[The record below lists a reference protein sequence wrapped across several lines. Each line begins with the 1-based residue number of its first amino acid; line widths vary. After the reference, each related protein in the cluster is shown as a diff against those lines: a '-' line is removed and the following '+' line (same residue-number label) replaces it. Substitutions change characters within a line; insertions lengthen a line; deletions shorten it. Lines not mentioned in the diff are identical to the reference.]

1 MTADNKDGLLRSV
14 IQQNAE
20 SVRAARLRAEQQAEA
35 TLREQANLLNLTH
48 DAIFV
53 RDMNGTV
60 KYWNR
65 GAEELYGWPAE
76 QAVGRV
82 IQELLK
88 TIFLVPLEQIEEEVT
103 RAGRWEGE
111 LVQTKK
117 DGSQVV
123 VASRWSLQRDER
135 SAPVAILVIN
145 NDITKRK
152 RAEDAARRSE
162 KELRD
167 VVNALPAFVWSTL
180 PDGAVDFVNERWL
193 EFTGLPP
200 QQALGWNWEAVVH
213 PDDRSRVVA
222 DWRAALKNGRSTEG
236 EIRVRRADG
245 EFRWWFFRNVPLH
258 DETGN
263 IAKWYGT
270 GVDIEDR
277 KRAEAL
283 LAVEKRILEM
293 VAKGDSLADILDSL
307 CRLVEEQASSVL
319 ASILLLDGDRL
330 RHGSAPSLPK
340 AYIDAID
347 GAVIG
352 PSAGS
357 CGTAAYRGEPVIV
370 EDIATDPLWA
380 SYRDLALPHSLRAC
394 WSTPVF
400 SSQGKVIATFAMY
413 YRQSRRP
420 TQRDQEVIDQITH
433 LAGIAIQ
440 QKLAHEKLQRSE
452 AYLVE
457 AEKLTHTGSWVWDAR
472 TQKVLYCSEEMFRI
486 FGLDPRESLPTRKNF
501 RQRVHPEDRDWVDKR
516 FERSLREKVDSFDE
530 YRVLLPDGTVRHIN
544 SSGHLVLDADGELI
558 EVVGT
563 AVDVT
568 ERKRAELERR
578 RLASLV
584 EQAADLMAIADLS
597 GGTPI
602 YLNKAGL
609 KMVGFDSWEEAR
621 TRRGIHY
628 IFPEDRQFVNEVLW
642 PTVLEK
648 GSWSGEM
655 RFRHFKTGDPIPVLY
670 SAFRIDD
677 PETGQAVNVG
687 NVCRD
692 ITERK
697 RAEQALRTSEERWR
711 SVFETST
718 VGVATSDI
726 TRRYTAAN
734 RALQEMVGY
743 TQEEMLQLDPL
754 DLIHEDDRP
763 CTAELVAEM
772 LSGRR
777 QSYQIEARY
786 RRKDGEII
794 WASVYC
800 SHVPGTDMV
809 SDFYQSIIVDITER
823 KRAEAE
829 ARKSEQRYREVQ
841 MELAHA
847 NRVATMG
854 QLTASIAH
862 EVNQPITGTVTS
874 AQAALRWLDR
884 RPPDLEE
891 VRQALA
897 RIVKDADRAADVI
910 GRIRDLIRKA
920 PPREDRLQIN
930 EAIREVIELTHGEA
944 VKYGVTV
951 RTELADGL
959 PLFRGDRVELQQVIL
974 NLIVNAVD
982 AMSGISEQRELL
994 ISTEAA
1000 SDGVLVA
1007 VRDSGPGFAPGALE
1021 HLFDTFYTTKPS
1033 GLGLGLSIS
1042 RSIIEAYGGRLWAS
1056 GNVPRGAMFQ
1066 FTLPVQA
1073 GSAS

>member
-1 MTADNKDGLLRSV
+1 MTADNEDSPLRSV
-14 IQQNAE
+14 AQQNAE
-20 SVRAARLRAEQQAEA
+20 GIRAMRLRAEQQAEA

-53 RDMNGTV
+53 RDMNGAV
-60 KYWNR
+60 KYWNC

-82 IQELLK
+82 SQELLK
-88 TIFLVPLEQIEEEVT
+88 TIFPVPLEQIEEEVIVT
-103 RAGRWEGE
+103 GRWEGE

-152 RAEDAARRSE
+152 RAEEVARRSE

-167 VVNALPAFVWSTL
+167 VVNAIPAFVWSTL
-180 PDGAVDFVNERWL
+180 PDGAIDFVNERWL
-193 EFTGLPP
+193 EFTGLSP
-200 QQALGWNWEAVVH
+200 QDALGWNWEAVVH
-213 PDDRSRVVA
+213 PDDRSRAVA
-222 DWRAALKNGRSTEG
+222 EWRAVLKNGRSTEG
-236 EIRVRRADG
+236 ELRVRRADG

-270 GVDIEDR
+270 GIDIDDR
-277 KRAEAL
+277 KRAESLVAG
-283 LAVEKRILEM
+283 EKRILEM
-293 VAKGDSLADILDSL
+293 VAKGDSLTEILDRL
-307 CRLVEEQASSVL
+307 CRLVEEQANGVL

-330 RHGSAPSLPK
+330 RHGGAPSLPK
-340 AYIDAID
+340 AYTDALN

-380 SYRDLALPHSLRAC
+380 EYRDLALPHSLRAC

-413 YRQSRRP
+413 YREPRRP
-420 TQRDQEVIDQITH
+420 TRRHQEIIGQITD
-433 LAGIAIQ
+433 LAGVSIQ
-440 QKLAHEKLQRSE
+440 QKLAQEKLQRSE
-452 AYLVE
+452 AYLAE

-472 TQKVLYCSEEMFRI
+472 TKKVLYCSEEMFRI
-486 FGLDPRESLPTRKNF
+486 FGLDPRESLPTRNSF
-501 RQRVHPEDRDWVDKR
+501 RKRIHPEDRDRVAKS
-516 FERSLREKVDSFDE
+516 FEKLLRERVDSFDE
-530 YRVLLPDGTVRHIN
+530 YRVLMPDGTVRHIN
-544 SSGHLVLDADGELI
+544 SSGHPVLDEDGKLI
-558 EVVGT
+558 EFVGT

-578 RLASLV
+578 HLASLV

-621 TRRGIHY
+621 ARRGIHY
-628 IFPEDRQFVNEVLW
+628 IFPADRQFVNEVLW

-677 PETGQAVNVG
+677 PETGQPVNVG
-687 NVCRD
+687 NVC
-692 ITERK
+692 
-697 RAEQALRTSEERWR
+697 S
-711 SVFETST
+711 
-718 VGVATSDI
+718 
-726 TRRYTAAN
+726 
-734 RALQEMVGY
+734 
-743 TQEEMLQLDPL
+743 
-754 DLIHEDDRP
+754 
-763 CTAELVAEM
+763 
-772 LSGRR
+772 
-777 QSYQIEARY
+777 
-786 RRKDGEII
+786 
-794 WASVYC
+794 
-800 SHVPGTDMV
+800 
-809 SDFYQSIIVDITER
+809 DITER

-829 ARKSEQRYREVQ
+829 ARENDRRYREMQ

-862 EVNQPITGTVTS
+862 EVNQPIAATVTN
-874 AQAALRWLDR
+874 AEAGLRWLR
-884 RPPDLEE
+884 AGSSHLEE
-891 VRQALA
+891 VQQVLT
-897 RIVKDADRAADVI
+897 RIVEDGNRAGEVI
-910 GRIRDLIRKA
+910 HRIRALMKKA
-920 PPREDRLQIN
+920 PPRKDRLEIN
-930 EAIREVIELTHGEA
+930 GVILEIIELTRGEA
-944 VKYGVTV
+944 VKYGISVL
-951 RTELADGL
+951 TELADHL
-959 PLFRGDRVELQQVIL
+959 PVVEADRVQLQQVLL
-974 NLIVNAVD
+974 NLIVNALE
-982 AMSGISEQRELL
+982 AMGAANEGPRELL
-994 ISTEAA
+994 ISTGKAE
-1000 SDGVLVA
+1000 SGGVLVA
-1007 VRDSGPGFAPGALE
+1007 VQDSGPGLE
-1021 HLFDTFYTTKPS
+1021 AAMLERVFESFYTTKPT
-1033 GLGLGLSIS
+1033 GLGLGLSIC

-1056 GNVPRGAMFQ
+1056 TNQRRGGATFQ
-1066 FTLPVQA
+1066 FTLPGDA
-1073 GSAS
+1073 NIPS